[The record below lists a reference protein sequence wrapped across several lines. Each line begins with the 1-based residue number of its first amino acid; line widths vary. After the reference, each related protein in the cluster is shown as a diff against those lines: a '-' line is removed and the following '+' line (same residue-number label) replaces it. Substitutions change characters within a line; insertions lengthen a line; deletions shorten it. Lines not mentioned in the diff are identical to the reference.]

1 MDRVNYSAEYGGE
14 LADHLPMAR
23 SALRRMGASAERIE
37 DFTRTYVAEKQLR
50 PLAAGDPE
58 LVAREAMVR
67 RLAADGRGVVLR
79 EELRSLAGGIGAGAF
94 HALIRVAYGLA
105 DGDDAEIAA
114 GLVYWR
120 HAWVDLGSSEHVEA
134 DAEPFDASAALLR
147 AQSLLAGVPARIGRR
162 GLIADRM
169 AAIAAEPEFE
179 PACGRPRFDADSVG
193 RLAGVTARAFAA
205 TSDFTLL
212 HAMTATHALRVV
224 LPFADDADSLLQPLW
239 RAYVA
244 AYASAGTPA
253 IPEDRTFAADVAR
266 VPAWPDVLAAAVASD
281 DEHDVKAAF
290 TAWSQDGV
298 YDDPIYRVAA
308 ARYLRL
314 L

>member
-1 MDRVNYSAEYGGE
+1 MDRVAYSAEYGGE

-50 PLAAGDPE
+50 PLAPGDPE
-58 LVAREAMVR
+58 LAAREAMAQ
-67 RLAADGRGVVLR
+67 RLASAGRGAVIR
-79 EELRSLAGGIGAGAF
+79 EELRSLARGIGAGAF
-94 HALIRVAYGLA
+94 HALIRVAYGIA

-120 HAWVDLGSSEHVEA
+120 HASLDLGSAQHVEA
-134 DAEPFDASAALLR
+134 DAEPFDASAALMR
-147 AQSLLAGVPARIGRR
+147 ARSLLAGVRERVGRR
-162 GLIADRM
+162 GLIAGRM
-169 AAIAAEPEFE
+169 AAIAAEPEFD
-179 PACGRPRFDADSVG
+179 PACGRPRFEADSVA
-193 RLAGVTARAFAA
+193 RLAAVTSRAFAA
-205 TSDFTLL
+205 TGDFTLL

-244 AYASAGTPA
+244 AYASAGAPTP
-253 IPEDRTFAADVAR
+253 PDRAAFAADVVRA
-266 VPAWPDVLAAAVASD
+266 PEWAQILAAAIASD

-298 YDDPIYRVAA
+298 YDDPVYRVAA